1 MVEALW
7 SVEFISDMDVL
18 GAGVVVLETGRILGG
33 DSQYFYVGSYEVK
46 NQELEAEIEV
56 THYFGELYSIF
67 GPEKNFR
74 IKITGEIGKDVM
86 EGQGHRVDNSQMK
99 LGVRLTRRA
108 ELP

>member
-7 SVEFISDMDVL
+7 SVEFISTQGDM
-18 GAGVVVLETGRILGG
+18 GAGVIVLETRRIFGG
-33 DSQYFYVGSYEVK
+33 DSRYFYVGSYEVK

-56 THYFGELYSIF
+56 THYSGEPYSIF

-86 EGQGHRVDNSQMK
+86 MGQGHRVDNPQLK
-99 LGVRLTRRA
+99 LDVRLIRRA